1 MPAESKQL
9 FTQWEAALREFF
21 DAKASLAGLPLDL
34 RGTAFQVAVWRFLQ
48 SVPAGKTVTYAE
60 VAAAVGRP
68 KAVRAVA
75 SACAHN
81 RIALAVPCHRVIR
94 GDGTLAGYRWG
105 MERKQSL
112 LHLERDASRGLD

>member
-1 MPAESKQL
+1 MPAESKPL

-105 MERKQSL
+105 VERKFSL
-112 LHLERDASRGLD
+112 LNRERDASRGLD